1 MIRFDRSVLR
11 SGVGRPLLLGLLE
24 AGLAAADAGRAVS
37 ESLATAA
44 GRLRVGAAALSRSV
58 GRLWL
63 IAIGKAAIP
72 MAGAAVECLGDRL
85 AGGIA
90 LTRHGYGGS
99 IRGVRVHEA
108 GHPIPDVAGL
118 HAGGEIGA
126 LCDRVAAEDTVLC
139 LLSGGGSALLAA
151 PPPGVSLDDLARTTG
166 LLIGCG
172 ATIDE
177 VNTVRRHLSALQG
190 GRLARRL
197 APARVVTLALS
208 DVVGDHPEAI
218 ASGPTVAD
226 PTSVDDAIRVLRDHR
241 LVERVPRTV
250 RGWLKRGADAET
262 VKPGDSAVRNTAFA
276 IVGRNATLLD
286 AVEQAGR
293 EAGCHVLRETEPI
306 LGEARDA
313 GRAFGRRVADLASD
327 GARRTVLVAGGETTV
342 TVTGDGRGGRNQEF
356 ALAAALELSG
366 IEGGAVVAL
375 ASDGSDGVT
384 DAAGAI
390 VDGSTVERIER
401 AGLDPHAALAGNDTY
416 TALRA
421 SRDVLFTGPTRTNVA
436 DAYVGFLDTPR
447 MGAR

>member
-11 SGVGRPLLLGLLE
+11 SGVVRPLLLGLLE
-24 AGLAAADAGRAVS
+24 AGLAAVAPSRAVS
-37 ESLATAA
+37 EFLAVEG
-44 GRLRVGAAALSRSV
+44 GRLRIGAAAFDCSI

-72 MAGAAVECLGDRL
+72 MADAAVERLGDRL
-85 AGGIA
+85 AGGIV
-90 LTRHGYGGS
+90 LTRCGYGGS
-99 IRGVRVHEA
+99 VRGIRVYEA
-108 GHPIPDVAGL
+108 GHPIPDAAGL
-118 HAGGEIGA
+118 HAGAEIEA

-166 LLIGCG
+166 LLIECG
-172 ATIDE
+172 ATINE
-177 VNTVRRHLSALQG
+177 VNTVRRHLSTLQG

-197 APARVVTLALS
+197 APASVVTLALS
-208 DVVGDHPEAI
+208 DVIGDRPEAI

-226 PTSVDDAIRVLRDHR
+226 PTTVDDAIRVLQEYR
-241 LVERVPRTV
+241 LVERVPRAV
-250 RGWLKRGADAET
+250 RGWLERGADAET
-262 VKPGDSAVRNTAFA
+262 VKPGDSAVRNTTFA

-286 AVEQAGR
+286 AIEQAGR
-293 EAGCHVLRETEPI
+293 EAGCHVLREAGPM

-342 TVTGDGRGGRNQEF
+342 AVTGDGRGGRDQEF

-366 IEGGAVVAL
+366 IEGGAVAAL

-401 AGLDPHAALAGNDTY
+401 AGLDPRAALERNDTY
-416 TALRA
+416 TVLRA

-447 MGAR
+447 IGAR